1 MASVKL
7 PLSGAVEEL
16 LNRKAAE
23 ELSASHT
30 YLAASFWFKN
40 RDFDG
45 ISSYLLKEADEER
58 QHGLKIFDYIQK
70 RGGVAVAAEI
80 PAVNTAQWKSALDV
94 FKTLLQLEVQVGHTL
109 QNMSTKATENN
120 DQMTVSF
127 LHEFHLL
134 QADEIDNMST
144 LVSKVQAYEALPG
157 LLYHLDKEL

>member
-1 MASVKL
+1 MAV
-7 PLSGAVEEL
+7 
-16 LNRKAAE
+16 
-23 ELSASHT
+23 
-30 YLAASFWFKN
+30 
-40 RDFDG
+40 
-45 ISSYLLKEADEER
+45 SSEER